1 VGLFFYLYAKIL
13 VMLILLSPA
22 KRMDEKPFR
31 SVDFTTPRLLSQTNK
46 LIKVLKNMDPQMLSQ
61 LMDINMSLAELN
73 VARFQRFGKKN
84 ADEQLVQALFAF
96 QGDVYRGLQAQNIS
110 KSAIDFAQSHLRILS
125 GLYGLLK
132 PLDMIM
138 PYRLEMGTSLKT
150 DQFKNLYDFWGDKI
164 TQLINKDLA
173 EIQSKTLINLAS
185 QEYFA
190 AVIPAKIKASVYN
203 LSFKQY
209 KDGKLMFITIFGKQ
223 ARGLMTR
230 FILENKISDPNDL
243 KGFNMENYYFEES
256 LSGSKD
262 FVFVR

>member
-1 VGLFFYLYAKIL
+1 
-13 VMLILLSPA
+13 MLILLSPA

-31 SVDFTTPRLLSQTNK
+31 SVDHTTPRLLAQTNK

-61 LMDINMSLAELN
+61 LMDINMNLAALN
-73 VARFQRFGKKN
+73 VTRFQRFGKKN
-84 ADEQLVQALFAF
+84 MEDQLVQALFAF

-110 KSAIDFAQSHLRILS
+110 KPALDFAQDHLRILS

-150 DQFKNLYDFWGDKI
+150 GQFKNLYDFWGDKI
-164 TQLINKDLA
+164 TRLINKDLT
-173 EIQSKTLINLAS
+173 EIHSKTLINLAS
-185 QEYFA
+185 QEYFS
-190 AVIPAKIKASVYN
+190 AVIPSKIKASLYN

-209 KDGKLMFITIFGKQ
+209 KDGKLLFITIFGKQ

-243 KGFNMENYYFEES
+243 KGFNMENYHFEES
-256 LSGSKD
+256 LSGPQD